1 MGQSRAPPN
10 TALTICIY
18 MAHIELLTSVT
29 TVNNTSS
36 APDSI
41 VSNSIYF
48 YLYDQL
54 RMLCILL
61 PWYFSEDQ
69 EHAWKLKL
77 SVQTLV
83 ANILTQL
90 LQQFYGSVQHSGS
103 FSRTTDLD
111 IWIVRCILHL
121 STGMR
126 EYFKV
131 SEKLLSSGGQDEI
144 YRIKQDSLLALVL
157 QV

>member
-18 MAHIELLTSVT
+18 MAHIELLTSLPLWIT
-29 TVNNTSS
+29 P
-36 APDSI
+36 ALPDSI
-41 VSNSIYF
+41 MSNSIYF

-54 RMLCILL
+54 RTLCILL

-121 STGMR
+121 HFVQHRNERILQSIWETIIFR
-126 EYFKV
+126 RTRWN
-131 SEKLLSSGGQDEI
+131 LQD
-144 YRIKQDSLLALVL
+144 
-157 QV
+157 

>member
-18 MAHIELLTSVT
+18 MAHIELLTSLPLWIT
-29 TVNNTSS
+29 P
-36 APDSI
+36 ALPDSI

-54 RMLCILL
+54 RTLCILL

-121 STGMR
+121 HFVQHRNERILQSIWETIIFR
-126 EYFKV
+126 RTRWN
-131 SEKLLSSGGQDEI
+131 LQD
-144 YRIKQDSLLALVL
+144 
-157 QV
+157 